1 MRMNEADYRDITPE
15 ALAQMGAANTVYVT
29 TVPAQD
35 LEGTVP
41 GAEKMPEGT
50 LLYAVHASDG
60 TRMAILGDRA
70 AAFAAARQYDMEPVS
85 AH

>member
-1 MRMNEADYRDITPE
+1 MRTNETDFRDITPE

-29 TVPAQD
+29 TVLAED
-35 LEGTVP
+35 LAGTVP
-41 GAEKMPEGT
+41 GAEKMPKGT
-50 LLYAVHASDG
+50 PFYAVHASDG
-60 TRMAILGDRA
+60 TRMAIVDNRD